1 MLPNHPDDAGIRH
14 DDSAHLTRLLRA
26 METENGERFFASI
39 TKVLPHTDDSL
50 PYFLARFQMSLFT
63 PELFE
68 RHGIDYPQHIRN
80 SVVKRQAE
88 FIAGRLCA
96 RSILDMYGHGKHVVS
111 VGSHREP
118 QWPEGFIGSIT
129 HSGQYAA
136 AIACPAKNI
145 VGIGIDLETIIN
157 DDSRP
162 AMIDLVASAEEVQ
175 YLLNHP
181 GYVGFDGLLTLV
193 FSVKE
198 SFFKAA
204 FPQVKAYFDFD
215 AVRVVDIDLER
226 RIIRFDCEQDLSEQ
240 LRRGQTY
247 LAHFEFIGDA
257 SVFTAV
263 MLTRSRVAG
272 GSGGPPGAGAEADL
286 SMMTV

>member
-1 MLPNHPDDAGIRH
+1 MFSTLPDEACPQHGDGI
-14 DDSAHLTRLLRA
+14 HLTRLLRA
-26 METENGERFFASI
+26 MEAENGERFFASI
-39 TKVLPHTDDSL
+39 TKVLPNEDASL
-50 PYFLARFQMSLFT
+50 PYFLARFQMGLFT

-68 RHGIDYPQHIRN
+68 QHGIDYPRHIQN

-96 RSILDMYGHGKHVVS
+96 RSILDIYGHGKHVVS

-129 HSGQYAA
+129 HSGQFAA

-162 AMIDLVASAEEVQ
+162 AMIDLVASADEVR
-175 YLLNHP
+175 YLQCHP
-181 GYVGFDGLLTLV
+181 GGMSFDGLLTLV

-215 AVRVVDIDLER
+215 AVSVREIDLAHR
-226 RIIRFDCEQDLSEQ
+226 TIRFDCEQDLSEQ
-240 LRRGQTY
+240 LRRGQGF
-247 LAHFEFIGDA
+247 LAHFEFIGDT

-263 MLTRSRVAG
+263 MLPRPSAG
-272 GSGGPPGAGAEADL
+272 GTRAAPAL
-286 SMMTV
+286 SMVTV

>member
-1 MLPNHPDDAGIRH
+1 MFPAHH
-14 DDSAHLTRLLRA
+14 DDVGTPHDGSVHLTRLLRA
-26 METENGERFFASI
+26 MEAENGERFFASI
-39 TKVLPHTDDSL
+39 TKVLPHADASL
-50 PYFLARFQMSLFT
+50 PYFLARFQMGLFT
-63 PELFE
+63 PELFAQ
-68 RHGIDYPQHIRN
+68 HGIDYPRHIQN

-96 RSILDMYGHGKHVVS
+96 RSILDMYGHGDHVVS

-136 AIACPAKNI
+136 AIACPANNI
-145 VGIGIDLETIIN
+145 TGIGIDLETIIN
-157 DDSRP
+157 DESRP
-162 AMIDLVASAEEVQ
+162 AMMDLVASAEELH
-175 YLLNHP
+175 YLRGHP
-181 GYVGFDGLLTLV
+181 GSVGFDSLLTLV

-215 AVRVVDIDLER
+215 AVRVVDIDLAR
-226 RIIRFDCEQDLSEQ
+226 CVIRFDCEQDLSAQ
-240 LRRGQTY
+240 LRRGQSY
-247 LAHFEFIGDA
+247 LAHFEFIGDS

-263 MLTRSRVAG
+263 LLTRSKVGAMAAPPVNADSFVAG
-272 GSGGPPGAGAEADL
+272 
-286 SMMTV
+286 

>member
-1 MLPNHPDDAGIRH
+1 MIEETHTQA
-14 DDSAHLTRLLRA
+14 DDSVHLTRLLRA
-26 METENGERFFASI
+26 MEAHNGEHFFASI
-39 TKVLPHTDDSL
+39 TKVLPHADASL
-50 PYFLARFQMSLFT
+50 PYFLARFQMGLFT

-68 RHGIDYPQHIRN
+68 RHAIDYPRHIQN

-96 RSILDMYGHGKHVVS
+96 RSILDMYGHGQHVVS

-118 QWPEGFIGSIT
+118 LWPTGFIGSIT

-136 AIACPAKNI
+136 AIACPDVNI
-145 VGIGIDLETIIN
+145 AGIGIDIETIIN
-157 DDSRP
+157 DDSRQ
-162 AMIDLVASAEEVQ
+162 AMIDLVAGADEVR
-175 YLLNHP
+175 YLLAHP
-181 GYVGFDGLLTLV
+181 GSIGFDGLLTLV

-204 FPQVKAYFDFD
+204 FPQVRAYFDFD
-215 AVRVVDIDLER
+215 AVRVFDIDPELR
-226 RIIRFDCEQDLSEQ
+226 TIRFHCEQDLSEQ

-247 LAHFEFIGDA
+247 LAHYDFIGDT

-263 MLTRSRVAG
+263 LLTRAKVACIPA
-272 GSGGPPGAGAEADL
+272 GSGAAQDPVNADSL
-286 SMMTV
+286 ISG